1 MSNPLPQN
9 AGQAPPDPDSLLS
22 GGGGSRAG
30 RTMTFKTL
38 NEWKTMIIK
47 SKETVQ
53 ARDDEGNLEFW
64 DDGNAKWVVV
74 VTVATDDRNPAIE
87 DDDGVRYLW
96 LKGSKDPSKKTLMS
110 STIVAYEA
118 AGAKSLEVGGELSM
132 AWVGEGVKSSP
143 TRNPPKFYEAKFVP
157 AADVVMRS
165 GGSNGQAAA
174 VPAATP
180 PAASVSTP
188 AASVPAPA
196 APATNGAAAD
206 GLDWNR
212 LGHLPAELRVKLI
225 GIPGLT
231 TDAVLGMYPAPEPMP
246 ASNGSPELGALR
258 REDFPGVDERQWAA
272 IKEAVEQKGASIE
285 AMKAAFAV

>member
-9 AGQAPPDPDSLLS
+9 GQTPPDPDSLLS

-30 RTMTFKTL
+30 RTVAFKTL
-38 NEWKTMIIK
+38 NEWKTFTIK
-47 SKETVQ
+47 GKETVQ
-53 ARDDEGNLEFW
+53 ARDDEGDLEFW
-64 DDGNAKWVVV
+64 PDGNAKWVVV
-74 VTVATDDRNPAIE
+74 VTVATDERNPAIE

-174 VPAATP
+174 TPAVAP
-180 PAASVSTP
+180 PAAAPASTP
-188 AASVPAPA
+188 AAPGPVA
-196 APATNGAAAD
+196 NGNGNSTAAD
-206 GLDWNR
+206 GLDWSR

-231 TDAVLGMYPAPEPMP
+231 TDAVLGMYPAPEPAP
-246 ASNGSPELGALR
+246 ASNGTAEFTGLR